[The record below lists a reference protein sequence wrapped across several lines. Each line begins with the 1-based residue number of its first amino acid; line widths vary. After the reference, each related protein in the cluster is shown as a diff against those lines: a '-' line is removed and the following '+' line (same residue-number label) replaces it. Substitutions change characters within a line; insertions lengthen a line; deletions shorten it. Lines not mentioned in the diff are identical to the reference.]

1 MLRTILRGK
10 DLEKW
15 KLNNGLI
22 VDSAAECFGLTKSKW
37 EKIVSNNEIITSKRT
52 INLFLFYES
61 FPETVPVNAPP
72 NFEDFYLS
80 MGLPD
85 NVSGWKSFGKLIGLS
100 QTTVIR
106 MLHEN
111 VMSREVEAY
120 VNALLRLKKKGY
132 EPLEVIKYISEESD
146 RLIEFGLFKGWR
158 IEEWKTKNELIML
171 SAANMLGS
179 QKSKLEKL
187 IANDEP
193 ITQKKL
199 IQLFLIYEKYPETMP
214 VRPKPDFASFYKSIG
229 FSLDVEPT
237 ANWKAFGKLLGA
249 SVTTVL
255 RMLKNEGVSRDIECY
270 IQGLIS
276 LNLDGHTTRSI
287 VEAISKD
294 SDKLVLEG
302 AKTKEFS
309 S

>member
-1 MLRTILRGK
+1 MLRSILRGR

-37 EKIVSNNEIITSKRT
+37 EKVVSKNEIITSKRT

-61 FPETVPVNAPP
+61 FPETIPVSSPP

-80 MGLPD
+80 MEVDD

-100 QTTVIR
+100 QTSVIR

-111 VMSREVEAY
+111 VMSREIECY
-120 VNALLRLKKKGY
+120 VNALQRLKKKGY
-132 EPLEVIKYISEESD
+132 EPLEVIKYLSAESD
-146 RLIEFGLFKGWR
+146 RLIEHGLFKGWR
-158 IEEWKTKNELIML
+158 IEEWKTKNNLIML

-187 IANDEP
+187 ISSDEP
-193 ITQKKL
+193 IKQKKL

-214 VRPKPDFASFYKSIG
+214 IRPKPDFAQFYQNVG
-229 FSLDVEPT
+229 FSLTEEPT

-255 RMLKNEGVSRDIECY
+255 RMLKNQGVSRDIECY
-270 IQGLIS
+270 VQGLIS
-276 LNLDGHTTRSI
+276 LKIDGHTTRGI
-287 VEAISKD
+287 IEAISKE
-294 SDKLVLEG
+294 SDKMVLEG
-302 AKTKEFS
+302 AKIKEFGS
-309 S
+309 